1 MPPLN
6 SVVEIYILKYEDGLV
21 TIRPFVHKYVM
32 TRGMKLERQRS
43 NRTFCPATAWHPK
56 TTDLMVFLEKCTL
69 SVQEKEPIYLHI
81 FVCFSVHV
89 SNKNVYVCVDRPD
102 VLDLKRI
109 ISYLSGFIKA
119 YLFIKAHTHI
129 HLLIQNKQ

>member
-1 MPPLN
+1 M
-6 SVVEIYILKYEDGLV
+6 EIYILKYEDGLV

-56 TTDLMVFLEKCTL
+56 TTDLMVFLEKSTL

-81 FVCFSVHV
+81 FVFQFMSAIRM
-89 SNKNVYVCVDRPD
+89 YMCVWT
-102 VLDLKRI
+102 VLM
-109 ISYLSGFIKA
+109 F
-119 YLFIKAHTHI
+119 
-129 HLLIQNKQ
+129 